1 MQVNINLLQR
11 KERSNRFFYF
21 LLTAV
26 CLFGLIFTALLF
38 HTLQKTTAN
47 IQTVERQLKEMKQK
61 NNDIRKQ
68 INISDRSSAIDKL
81 EKIVQSAE
89 KMPIN
94 TVDLLAK
101 LTALLPEKASF
112 QSLQYNGKQLL
123 LEINVADDIDAAF
136 YYKHLT
142 DAKWT
147 KSVKLDSVTAN
158 RGEDSEFDTLPISY
172 TAKYEIEIDR
182 DQLKNEK
189 TEGD

>member
-21 LLTAV
+21 LLAAF
-26 CLFGLIFTALLF
+26 CLFGLIFAAFLF
-38 HTLQKTTAN
+38 HTLQKTTKN
-47 IQTVERQLKEMKQK
+47 IQAVERQLNAIEQK
-61 NNDIRKQ
+61 NNDLKKQ
-68 INISDRSSAIDKL
+68 IKISDRSSSIDKL

-89 KMPIN
+89 KLPTN
-94 TVDLLAK
+94 TVDLLTK

-112 QSLQYNGKQLL
+112 QSLQYKGNNIL

-136 YYKHLT
+136 YYKHLA

-147 KSVKLDSVTAN
+147 KNVKLDSVTAN
-158 RGEDSEFDTLPISY
+158 RGEVSEFDTVPISY

-182 DQLKNEK
+182 SQLKNER
-189 TEGD
+189 TGGD